1 MREGHKKVKERG
13 EARER
18 MWGEGEA
25 GKEEDQWAERGM
37 ERKGWNVACRENDG
51 AGITWWS
58 GVEVEGLF

>member
-1 MREGHKKVKERG
+1 MREGHKRVKERG

-37 ERKGWNVACRENDG
+37 ERKGRIVSCRENDG
-51 AGITWWS
+51 AGRAWRS
-58 GVEVEGLF
+58 GVEVEGLP

>member
-37 ERKGWNVACRENDG
+37 ERKGRNVSCRENDG
-51 AGITWWS
+51 AGRAWRS
-58 GVEVEGLF
+58 GGEVEGLP